1 LSFQVQERG
10 TEEPWILQIDN
21 LGSSLVALAADPRL
35 LWFEVQLPDGK
46 THVCRLPKPLWPE
59 FAVRETEVL
68 IPPGQS
74 YRRAFDPRF
83 FCFASVKQSELV
95 PNARLTPH
103 FGWPN
108 RTHVRYKR
116 GKRIEEVLPP
126 DAPCVAWMPSAVE
139 LGPKPKP
146 GVDPAIV
153 PWVEPTE
160 GLKNLAGTPFTL
172 GSQYASW
179 VSPRKA
185 DAADSALVFEVLEAK
200 DAEDERASTVT
211 LGLTNTSK
219 RDVPVYVRQELIT
232 YFVSGPDGTFDCSSS
247 SPSPL
252 PQDETAF
259 TALKPGKTLRIV
271 TRLLEVCARG
281 RFGRPGL
288 YQISAQLN
296 VPWSGQ
302 KLGVD
307 GFQGM
312 LITPHSA
319 LLRVRSGERSFFIDK
334 SIAESEDDAHQ
345 RAAATTGAPGNAEP
359 PANEV
364 PAPNDGA
371 HDEGPSPEDAPQ
383 LPDEKVE

>member
-1 LSFQVQERG
+1 LSFQVFERG
-10 TEEPWILQIDN
+10 TNEPWIFQIDN

-35 LWFEVQLPDGK
+35 LWFEVQLPDSK
-46 THVCRLPKPLWPE
+46 TTRVCRLPKPLWPE
-59 FAVRETEVL
+59 FAVRETELL
-68 IPPGQS
+68 IPAGQS

-83 FCFASVKQSELV
+83 FCFASVKQTELV
-95 PNARLTPH
+95 PNAHITPH
-103 FGWPN
+103 FGWPD
-108 RTHVRYKR
+108 RTRVSYKR
-116 GKRIEEVLPP
+116 GKRVEEVVPP
-126 DAPCVAWMPSAVE
+126 EPPFVAWMPSPVE
-139 LGPKPKP
+139 LGPTPKP
-146 GVDPAIV
+146 GIDPAIV

-160 GLKNLAGTPFTL
+160 GLKSIVGTPFTL
-172 GSQYASW
+172 GSQYESW
-179 VSPRKA
+179 SSPPKA
-185 DAADSALVFEVLEAK
+185 AEADSALVFEVLEAK

-232 YFVSGPDGTFDCSSS
+232 YLVSGPDGAFDCSSS

-302 KLGVD
+302 KLGID

-312 LITPHSA
+312 LITAHSA
-319 LLRVRSGERSFFIDK
+319 LLRVRSGERSFFIDR
-334 SIAESEDDAHQ
+334 SAAESEEDAQH
-345 RAAATTGAPGNAEP
+345 RAAATAGSADQPAPES
-359 PANEV
+359 
-364 PAPNDGA
+364 PAPNDDA
-371 HDEGPSPEDAPQ
+371 HDDGPAPEEAP
-383 LPDEKVE
+383 LPDQQVE